1 MRRILRMECLLLAGL
16 ILAGLTGCQS
26 GTSSQRRIA
35 AKPEPGLALA
45 GEPGSG
51 GLIERT
57 PPPPPQE
64 TFVDRHPLLSKPREY
79 YDSSGNNTLVK
90 VAGATIVGIPVGIFG
105 ELRQIVGGQPP
116 TPAARGF

>member
-1 MRRILRMECLLLAGL
+1 MRKLRMVCLLLSGSM
-16 ILAGLTGCQS
+16 LAGMAGCQS
-26 GTSSQRRIA
+26 GASSSQRRIA

-45 GEPGSG
+45 GEPGAG
-51 GLIERT
+51 GLVERT

-64 TFVDRHPLLSKPREY
+64 TFVDRHPLFSKPREY
-79 YDSSGNNTLVK
+79 YDTSGNNTLVK

-105 ELRQIVGGQPP
+105 ELRQIVVGQPP